1 MLGIIRQDPE
11 TELVPDTRQEN
22 QDRDRKDMSLR
33 STADTTVHSHDSD
46 VVPADFVIQH
56 TCVPLAA

>member
-22 QDRDRKDMSLR
+22 QDRDRKDMSLL
-33 STADTTVHSHDSD
+33 STANTTVHSHYSD
-46 VVPADFVIQH
+46 VVPTDFVILH